1 MIFFPWF
8 YGVKKQVFASQKLQL
23 FRKFWNNVR
32 PGFNFE
38 FRSVIYV
45 MNRVGSGHEFTDLAA
60 HLTQDVLLRT
70 DQRLLKPVFDIWKTE
85 ARRPPKVSK

>member
-1 MIFFPWF
+1 M
-8 YGVKKQVFASQKLQL
+8 QL